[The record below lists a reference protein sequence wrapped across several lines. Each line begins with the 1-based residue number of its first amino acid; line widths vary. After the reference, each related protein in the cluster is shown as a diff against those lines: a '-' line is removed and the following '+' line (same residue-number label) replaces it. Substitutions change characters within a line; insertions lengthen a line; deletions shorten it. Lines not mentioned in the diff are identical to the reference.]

1 MTSSRLPLLPAL
13 SLALTTALAGC
24 SFSYSSG
31 SISDSLESSSGS
43 LGSSSESSS
52 SKQGISKDKLPY
64 RDDIANLTYSV
75 AGSSMTASEFPNA
88 LSRTARQFKISNW
101 SQEKATFN
109 GIGKGLKKA
118 GIAKE
123 NIARQPFLANAL
135 SSNKDALKLIQEGY

>member
-13 SLALTTALAGC
+13 SLAITTTLAGC

-123 NIARQPFLANAL
+123 NIAKQAFLATVL

>member
-1 MTSSRLPLLPAL
+1 MTSFRSPILPAL
-13 SLALTTALAGC
+13 SLAVTAALAGC

-52 SKQGISKDKLPY
+52 SGKSVSKEKIPY

-88 LSRTARQFKISNW
+88 LTRTARQFKISNW

-123 NIARQPFLANAL
+123 NIAKQAFLANVL

>member
-13 SLALTTALAGC
+13 SLALTTTLAGC

-123 NIARQPFLANAL
+123 NIAKQAFLANVL

>member
-13 SLALTTALAGC
+13 SLAITTVLAGC

-43 LGSSSESSS
+43 IGSSSESSS

-123 NIARQPFLANAL
+123 NIAKQAFLANVL

>member
-1 MTSSRLPLLPAL
+1 MTSFRSPILPAL
-13 SLALTTALAGC
+13 SLAFTVALAGC

-52 SKQGISKDKLPY
+52 SGKSVSKDKVPY

-88 LSRTARQFKISNW
+88 LTRTARQFKISNW

-123 NIARQPFLANAL
+123 NIAKQAFLANVL

>member
-1 MTSSRLPLLPAL
+1 MTPSRLPLLPAL
-13 SLALTTALAGC
+13 SLALTTTLAGC

-123 NIARQPFLANAL
+123 NIAKQAFLANVL

>member
-1 MTSSRLPLLPAL
+1 LIAT
-13 SLALTTALAGC
+13 LAGC

-52 SKQGISKDKLPY
+52 SGKSVSKEKIPY

-88 LSRTARQFKISNW
+88 LTRTARQFKISNW

-123 NIARQPFLANAL
+123 NIAKQAFLANVL

>member
-13 SLALTTALAGC
+13 SLAITTTLAGC

-123 NIARQPFLANAL
+123 NIAKQAFLANVL